1 MMAIFKSTAFSKLQ
15 KSFGNLTT
23 CRVNGMNIVREKVDE
38 VKKPNTLKQQKQR
51 KRFPT
56 LVELSVIF
64 SEAVNAGL
72 VQRPRNNSAENYFV
86 HLNRKAVEVTD
97 ELERV
102 VNYEELTLSKGNR
115 ALPLRMSVEKD
126 AEGKTL
132 TFTIPQVNF
141 RQHAAPDDVF
151 YAVVLEKGW
160 LQSDFVELGRRDEEI
175 AYTWTLPDEWS
186 MDELEVYVFVTS
198 ADGRKASGTKYMKL
212 S

>member
-23 CRVNGMNIVREKVDE
+23 CRVNGMNIVRE
-38 VKKPNTLKQQKQR
+38 KPNTLKQQKQR

-151 YAVVLEKGW
+151 
-160 LQSDFVELGRRDEEI
+160 
-175 AYTWTLPDEWS
+175 
-186 MDELEVYVFVTS
+186 
-198 ADGRKASGTKYMKL
+198 
-212 S
+212 